1 MNLMRSWRVNG
12 TMEEIEFI
20 KGLIVTLWVFYIIF
34 LLIPMIALDFY
45 TDYTIKKLQKERR
58 TYNLKSEYLE
68 IELNS
73 DDTKRLYR
81 VMEHE
86 GYTNKDKYINDKL
99 KALEQEREEFKWIP

>member
-1 MNLMRSWRVNG
+1 MVRMKEV
-12 TMEEIEFI
+12 EFI
-20 KGLIVTLWVFYIIF
+20 KWLIVALWVFYIIF

-45 TDYTIKKLQKERR
+45 TDYTIKKLQKERK

-73 DDTKRLYR
+73 DDIKRLYK
-81 VMEHE
+81 VMECE

-99 KALEQEREEFKWIP
+99 KALEKGKEEFKWIP

>member
-1 MNLMRSWRVNG
+1 MK
-12 TMEEIEFI
+12 EIEFM
-20 KGLIVTLWVFYIIF
+20 KWLIVALWILYIIF

-45 TDYTIKKLQKERR
+45 TDYTIKKLQKERK

-73 DDTKRLYR
+73 DDIKRLYK
-81 VMEHE
+81 VMECE

-99 KALEQEREEFKWIP
+99 KALEKGKEEFKWIP

>member
-1 MNLMRSWRVNG
+1 MVSMK
-12 TMEEIEFI
+12 EIEFM
-20 KGLIVTLWVFYIIF
+20 KWLIVALWILYIIF

-45 TDYTIKKLQKERR
+45 TDYTIKKLQKERK

-73 DDTKRLYR
+73 DDIKRLYK
-81 VMEHE
+81 VMECE

-99 KALEQEREEFKWIP
+99 KALEKGKEEFKWIP

>member
-1 MNLMRSWRVNG
+1 MKW
-12 TMEEIEFI
+12 
-20 KGLIVTLWVFYIIF
+20 LIVALWILYIIF

-45 TDYTIKKLQKERR
+45 TDYTIKKLQKERK

-73 DDTKRLYR
+73 DDIKRLYK
-81 VMEHE
+81 VMECE

-99 KALEQEREEFKWIP
+99 KALEKGKEEFKWIP